1 MNQPRRSVSICLL
14 ALGCA
19 LAARS
24 AQAAKPK
31 TAECLAA
38 SEASFK
44 SAGAHQLRS
53 ERSQLL
59 VCAAASCPTDIQKE
73 CLRRVEEVNRAIPS
87 IIFVARDG
95 DGNDL
100 SAVKVTMDG
109 EVLAERLEGTA
120 LVIDP
125 GEHTFT
131 FDTTGQPTLEKKI
144 LIHEAEK
151 ERREVIVIGAATAV
165 APPPAES
172 TEAAPPSAPAEPA
185 SDGSSRLGTQKAVA
199 LVAGGVGVAGV
210 VVGTIFGLQ
219 SKSKHD
225 KANDVCSGDVCQTS
239 DGIDASNDSVKK
251 GNVSTVAFIVGAAG
265 LVGGAVL
272 WFTAKPSESSR
283 AQIGL
288 SLGGVQLRGNW

>member
-1 MNQPRRSVSICLL
+1 MTQRRRSVSIGLL
-14 ALGCA
+14 ALGV
-19 LAARS
+19 LTSS
-24 AQAAKPK
+24 AVAAKPK

-44 SAGAHQLRS
+44 SASAHQLRS

-59 VCAAASCPTDIQKE
+59 VCAAASCPGDIQKE

-109 EVLAERLEGTA
+109 EILAERLEGTA
-120 LVIDP
+120 LAIDP
-125 GEHTFT
+125 GEHRFT
-131 FDTTGQPTLEKKI
+131 FETSGQPTLEKKI

-151 ERREVIVIGAATAV
+151 ERREVIVIGAPTVAA
-165 APPPAES
+165 APPAAEPAQ
-172 TEAAPPSAPAEPA
+172 AAPPSAPPEPA
-185 SDGSSRLGTQKAVA
+185 SDRSSGLGTQRAVA

-210 VVGTIFGLQ
+210 IVGTLFGLQ

-239 DGIDASNDSVKK
+239 DGIADSNDSVKK

-265 LVGGAVL
+265 LAGGAVL
-272 WFTAKPSESSR
+272 WFTAKPSESSG
-283 AQIGL
+283 AQVGL
-288 SLGGVQLRGNW
+288 SLGGVQVRGSW